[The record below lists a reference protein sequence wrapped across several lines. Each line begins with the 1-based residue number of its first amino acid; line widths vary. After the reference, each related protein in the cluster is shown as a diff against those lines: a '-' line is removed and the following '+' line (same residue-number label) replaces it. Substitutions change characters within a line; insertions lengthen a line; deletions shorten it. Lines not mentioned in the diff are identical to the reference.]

1 MFPGCFSLH
10 FKVSLSK
17 IFFFFLV
24 PELFIVYSNAKNLK
38 TVAFSRK
45 IKWHKFVLRNYT
57 IVMRI
62 GESEIERTEI
72 VN

>member
-1 MFPGCFSLH
+1 MLQSAFQSI
-10 FKVSLSK
+10 FKQD
-17 IFFFFLV
+17 FFFFLV